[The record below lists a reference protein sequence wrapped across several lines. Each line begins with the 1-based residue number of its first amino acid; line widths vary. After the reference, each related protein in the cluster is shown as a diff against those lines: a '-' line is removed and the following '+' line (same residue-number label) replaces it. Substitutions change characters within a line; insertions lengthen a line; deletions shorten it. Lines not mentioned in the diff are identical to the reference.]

1 MKQFFNRLLKFILF
15 LPFAWACVFSLGYLS
30 PSLST
35 LFIAKPTLEGAVYL
49 KSREF
54 TELPEQDLDILFL
67 GSSTCYCGIDPHHF
81 ENAFSLCSSAQKIG
95 NSREVFDI
103 ALIHGT
109 PRTTVI
115 DIYPTLWT
123 GDLKSIEST
132 RDWIINSPFYNS
144 VEADDLY
151 SYLLQ
156 FYFEISDVLQIQH
169 SPYGAPASDNY
180 RGLGFVARDKE
191 PLSENPC
198 EGSNSYSMPASM
210 SNALLEIDQQTDL
223 ILLVPPT
230 LCEVQ
235 WSLPESLSHIP
246 VIDGASWPS
255 ATNPSMYYDDHHLV
269 ANGAE
274 SYSVW
279 LAEQLTSIRR

>member
-1 MKQFFNRLLKFILF
+1 MKQFLTRLLKFILF
-15 LPFAWACVFSLGYLS
+15 LPFAWACVFTLGYLS

-35 LFIAKPTLEGAVYL
+35 LFIAKPTLEGAVHL
-49 KSREF
+49 KSR
-54 TELPEQDLDILFL
+54 ELPEQDLDILFL

-95 NSREVFDI
+95 NSREIFDI
-103 ALIHGT
+103 ALTQGT

-115 DIYPTLWT
+115 DIYPSLWN

-132 RDWIINSPFYNS
+132 RDWIINSPYYNS

-156 FYFEISDVLQIQH
+156 FYFEISDTLQIHH

-180 RGLGFVARDKE
+180 LGLGFVARDKA
-191 PLSENPC
+191 PLSDNPC
-198 EGSNSYSMPASM
+198 NDSTSYSMPASM
-210 SNALLEIDQQTDL
+210 SNALLEIDQHTEL
-223 ILLVPPT
+223 VLLVPPT

-274 SYSVW
+274 SYSAW
-279 LAEQLTSIRR
+279 LAEQLSSIRR